1 MISSS
6 ASCRRSLSLARV
18 LVVAAAATI
27 LGLKAAHLAPESA
40 NAVPEA
46 PSTGALAAATP
57 RLGEAAGG
65 PAQGT
70 ADLEFYPSIPMQQV
84 EWALRHNRAAVIL
97 FHSTLCRPCRMMDAL
112 VQLVRRDYEPDVL
125 FIDVIID
132 QPANE
137 EVIRWA
143 KMGSIPAFYFL
154 TASGEG
160 KRIVGPMTQAELRE
174 QLATLQADAQRAEA
188 LQALGP

>member
-1 MISSS
+1 MTSSS
-6 ASCRRSLSLARV
+6 AFCRSSRSLAVL
-18 LVVAAAATI
+18 LVVAAVATV
-27 LGLKAAHLAPESA
+27 LGLKAAHLGPGSA
-40 NAVPEA
+40 SALPGGR
-46 PSTGALAAATP
+46 STGALQAATP
-57 RLGEAAGG
+57 SFGETPDG
-65 PAQGT
+65 PGKSA
-70 ADLEFYPSIPMQQV
+70 ADLEAYPSQPMQQV
-84 EWALRHNRAAVIL
+84 EWALRHNRAALIL

-154 TASGEG
+154 TPSGGG
-160 KRIVGPMTQAELRE
+160 KRIVGLMTQAELRE
-174 QLATLQADAQRAEA
+174 QLAALQADAQRAEGLPA
-188 LQALGP
+188 AGL